1 MELPGEIFRA
11 IKRKGYRLP
20 TPYSTE
26 SDSSY
31 KYGCGRRRDG
41 EDGSGKTVAF
51 VIPVL
56 AALQKHSL
64 RNGARALI
72 LAPTRELALQ
82 TFAVTTR
89 DMAKFTDLQLC
100 ALVGTIAWRCS
111 LKI

>member
-11 IKRKGYRLP
+11 IKRKRVP
-20 TPYSTE
+20 VADAYSTE

-31 KYGCGRRRDG
+31 KYGCGRSRDG
-41 EDGSGKTVAF
+41 EDGKRKTVAF

-72 LAPTRELALQ
+72 LAPT
-82 TFAVTTR
+82 
-89 DMAKFTDLQLC
+89 
-100 ALVGTIAWRCS
+100 S
-111 LKI
+111 